1 MHLFSKENI
10 WSNPHSCNNN
20 SVVRIIS
27 KEEEREDPRRD
38 SSIYLRVQNTVVF
51 PHFYKISSNT
61 VYSTVF
67 PHAIQQLQ
75 VILHTELILLQEF
88 SKKYY
93 NYKAHPVQITTRHL
107 PATVPCASKQF
118 YTAESSYKAPYSIPG
133 PYSTSRLPVILPGR
147 NSILHG
153 SQHPR
158 SPYSNSQASSTVL
171 HYRILP
177 GEIGFI
183 PRVKYCISNTI
194 LRSVCSNLLVT
205 RNFNSIQSSSYSMRR
220 YSTLS
225 SIQVVLVAILHK
237 IH

>member
-20 SVVRIIS
+20 SVDRIIS

-38 SSIYLRVQNTVVF
+38 SSIYLRVQNSVNSVVF
-51 PHFYKISSNT
+51 PHSYKISSNT

-67 PHAIQQLQ
+67 PHAVQQLQ

-93 NYKAHPVQITTRHL
+93 NYKAHPVQ
-107 PATVPCASKQF
+107 ASSSNCSPCIQAF

-133 PYSTSRLPVILPGR
+133 PYSTSRLPVILGGR

-158 SPYSNSQASSTVL
+158 SPYSNSQASSTVTEF
-171 HYRILP
+171 YQ
-177 GEIGFI
+177 E
-183 PRVKYCISNTI
+183 K
-194 LRSVCSNLLVT
+194 
-205 RNFNSIQSSSYSMRR
+205 
-220 YSTLS
+220 
-225 SIQVVLVAILHK
+225 
-237 IH
+237 